1 MANETPDIVPE
12 LAELSKPY
20 TLPASDPY
28 RLQTQ
33 MGAGVP
39 GVDTQKIDV
48 KAFGKPGSRES
59 LQNIRQQEADL
70 RQQEL
75 KSKERV
81 AEGQQK
87 IAELKSTGQ
96 AAITSQ
102 EAERAKKIYQSVEG
116 IREKNPA
123 PELTPTKD
131 NIQSLSTLFGLIG
144 VIGMA
149 MGGAGKQSATASLN
163 AMGGMMKG
171 WQQGRADLWKKE
183 VQEFDKNM
191 LSWKSKLDDAMKK
204 AEAAYKIL
212 PYNRAEAESK
222 LNEILTS
229 MGSSVLKEQNRLQG
243 FEPTF
248 KNLESLAKDA
258 DSAIKESG
266 VERRHRETLAARK
279 TEAAKPNYQFYASGD
294 KVIAVNTKD
303 PSDIKEVTN
312 KELASAIKLGTPP
325 KTQGAGAASGQIER
339 ITNAMSQVSG
349 AISSVAKLAVTTTSP
364 VFGQKEFKGL
374 FVAPLSVLNQ
384 KMSSETSQMMAGRMV
399 GVARNLAS
407 LETGGAATGLAGL
420 TESIQAGIS
429 IPAGAKLYVA
439 LDRLAE
445 MRRIVEDSA
454 KTALASSKYTPE
466 QKQLITE
473 NVAIVQNAIPFTL
486 DDVSDAVS
494 KGKSPKVAKEDR
506 NLSFTE
512 YVNKYGVGKPEP
524 LENVIQRGGETSETA
539 TPPDAARV
547 TGLPLKNE
555 KGWTLHNDGKGGYA
569 YVSPNGKDYEE
580 AQ

>member
-1 MANETPDIVPE
+1 
-12 LAELSKPY
+12 
-20 TLPASDPY
+20 
-28 RLQTQ
+28 
-33 MGAGVP
+33 
-39 GVDTQKIDV
+39 
-48 KAFGKPGSRES
+48 
-59 LQNIRQQEADL
+59 
-70 RQQEL
+70 
-75 KSKERV
+75 
-81 AEGQQK
+81 
-87 IAELKSTGQ
+87 
-96 AAITSQ
+96 
-102 EAERAKKIYQSVEG
+102 
-116 IREKNPA
+116 
-123 PELTPTKD
+123 
-131 NIQSLSTLFGLIG
+131 
-144 VIGMA
+144 
-149 MGGAGKQSATASLN
+149 
-163 AMGGMMKG
+163 
-171 WQQGRADLWKKE
+171 
-183 VQEFDKNM
+183 
-191 LSWKSKLDDAMKK
+191 
-204 AEAAYKIL
+204 
-212 PYNRAEAESK
+212 
-222 LNEILTS
+222 
-229 MGSSVLKEQNRLQG
+229 
-243 FEPTF
+243 
-248 KNLESLAKDA
+248 
-258 DSAIKESG
+258 
-266 VERRHRETLAARK
+266 
-279 TEAAKPNYQFYASGD
+279 
-294 KVIAVNTKD
+294 
-303 PSDIKEVTN
+303 
-312 KELASAIKLGTPP
+312 
-325 KTQGAGAASGQIER
+325 
-339 ITNAMSQVSG
+339 
-349 AISSVAKLAVTTTSP
+349 
-364 VFGQKEFKGL
+364 
-374 FVAPLSVLNQ
+374 
-384 KMSSETSQMMAGRMV
+384 MMAGRMV

>member
-1 MANETPDIVPE
+1 MATPEIVPE

-28 RLQTQ
+28 MLKTQ

-48 KAFGKPGSRES
+48 KALGKVGSQER

-102 EAERAKKIYQSVEG
+102 EAERAKGIYQSVEG
-116 IREKNPA
+116 FREKNPA

-144 VIGMA
+144 VIGVA
-149 MGGAGKQSATASLN
+149 MGGSGKQSAIASLN

-183 VQEFDKNM
+183 LQEFDKNM

-212 PYNRAEAESK
+212 PYNRAEAEAK
-222 LNEILTS
+222 LNEVLTS

-258 DSAIKESG
+258 DSAIKEAG
-266 VERRHRETLAARK
+266 VERRHRESQ
-279 TEAAKPNYQFYASGD
+279 AKPNYQFYASGD

-312 KELASAIKLGTPP
+312 KELATAIKLGTKPSE
-325 KTQGAGAASGQIER
+325 KGAGAASGQIER

>member
-1 MANETPDIVPE
+1 MAATPDIVPE

-48 KAFGKPGSRES
+48 KALGKVGSQER

-102 EAERAKKIYQSVEG
+102 EAERAKGIYQSVEG
-116 IREKNPA
+116 FREKNPA

-144 VIGMA
+144 VIGVA
-149 MGGAGKQSATASLN
+149 MGGSGKQSAIASLN

-183 VQEFDKNM
+183 LQEFDKNM

-212 PYNRAEAESK
+212 PYNRAEAEAK
-222 LNEILTS
+222 LNEVLTS

-258 DSAIKESG
+258 DSAIKEAG
-266 VERRHRETLAARK
+266 VERRHRESQ
-279 TEAAKPNYQFYASGD
+279 AKPNYQFYASGD

-325 KTQGAGAASGQIER
+325 KTQGAGAAAGQIER